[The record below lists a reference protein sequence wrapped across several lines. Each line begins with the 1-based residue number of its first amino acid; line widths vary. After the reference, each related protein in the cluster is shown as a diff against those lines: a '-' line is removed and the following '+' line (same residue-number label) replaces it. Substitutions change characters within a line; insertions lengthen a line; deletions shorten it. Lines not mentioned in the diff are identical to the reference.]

1 LLDWLAIEFRDSGWD
16 VKKLIAQIVMSA
28 VYRQSAVTSK
38 EKLSRDPA
46 NSLLSR
52 GPRFRLDG
60 EVVRDSALA
69 ASGLLVAKLGGPPVK
84 PYQPAGI
91 WEGTSMVASNTRNY
105 KQDTGES
112 LYRRSL
118 YTLWKRQAP
127 PASMDIFDGPTREV
141 CVVRRDRTNTPLQA
155 LVTMNDPQFVEAA
168 RVLAQRAMQASSGD
182 VNGAMD
188 FMTLRVLARAF
199 TPAERTIVRSAYQD
213 FVAHYRANPEAATKL
228 LAVGEFPADQ
238 NLSAPES
245 AALTMVANQIFSLDE
260 ALNK

>member
-1 LLDWLAIEFRDSGWD
+1 
-16 VKKLIAQIVMSA
+16 VKKLITLIVTSA
-28 VYRQSAVTSK
+28 AYRQSAAISQ
-38 EKLSRDPA
+38 EKLAKDPA
-46 NSLLSR
+46 NRLIAR

-60 EVVRDSALA
+60 EVVRDSALT
-69 ASGLLVAKLGGPPVK
+69 ASGLLVPKLGGPPVK
-84 PYQPAGI
+84 PYQPAGV
-91 WEGTSMVASNTRNY
+91 WEGTSMVSSNTRNY
-105 KQDTGES
+105 SQDNGES

-168 RVLAQRAMQASSGD
+168 RVLAQRALLRSPGD
-182 VNGAMD
+182 VGAAID
-188 FMTLRVLARAF
+188 FMVLRVLSR
-199 TPAERTIVRSAYQD
+199 TLTGAERGIVLGAYAD
-213 FVAHYRANPEAATKL
+213 FVAHYRANGEAAARL
-228 LAVGEFPADQ
+228 IAVGSFPVDRT
-238 NLSAPES
+238 LPAPEL

>member
-1 LLDWLAIEFRDSGWD
+1 
-16 VKKLIAQIVMSA
+16 M
-28 VYRQSAVTSK
+28 
-38 EKLSRDPA
+38 
-46 NSLLSR
+46 
-52 GPRFRLDG
+52 
-60 EVVRDSALA
+60 RDSALA
-69 ASGLLVAKLGGPPVK
+69 ASGLLVTKLGGPPVK

-141 CVVRRDRTNTPLQA
+141 CVVRRERTNTPMQA

-168 RVLAQRAMQASSGD
+168 RVLAQRAMQTSNGD
-182 VNGAMD
+182 VNGAID
-188 FMTLRVLARAF
+188 FMTARVLARAF
-199 TPAERTIVRSAYQD
+199 TPAERKIVRGAYDD
-213 FVAHYRANPEAATKL
+213 FITHYKSEPAAAEKLVAI
-228 LAVGEFPADQ
+228 GEFPADQ
-238 NLSAPES
+238 SLPAPEL